1 MMATITTQT
10 YNTQPLTFK
19 AVWTDANK
27 HLEEG
32 FFEKIARCAFSIL
45 NNLVKGMVL
54 PASRKSQEFIDQT
67 NHDFELDWK
76 EPIAPSERLL
86 VNQFRPKPLE
96 VTTPDGAII
105 HGTFFKN
112 AAATETSPTVIFF
125 QPNAMLSKQGV
136 FNWVL
141 EQAALQEIPYNFV
154 YFDYRECAGSKDRA
168 ERANQL
174 SLDGDS
180 IYQFVKNKL
189 HVPASDI
196 HFYGWSLGGGVGAKV
211 KEMHKEC
218 DGRHVNE
225 RSFTSI
231 IDTIKNICSRFTP
244 SSVLNRVIA
253 YAGGFFVSLLG
264 WNIASANAIE
274 NLKGKTLIVHHPE
287 DELMQKEAS
296 LYRHFF
302 QRTGASPSS
311 EISHLD
317 LSRADETP
325 DFIHG
330 SNLDSFADRE
340 FNFNPKAEIAKF
352 LFGSNL
358 SLNQRMIQI
367 FRSSPEDFH
376 NRVYEIV
383 ARKYQRGGYYWGSGA
398 DACHNRN
405 GLSLTE
411 SQLAR
416 AIITAKMQA

>member
-1 MMATITTQT
+1 MATITEQT
-10 YNTQPLTFK
+10 SHSQPLKFS

-32 FFEKIARCAFSIL
+32 FFDKITRCAFSIL

-67 NHDFELDWK
+67 NRTFELDWK
-76 EPIAPSERLL
+76 DPIAPAERLL
-86 VNQFRPKPLE
+86 ANQFRPTPLE

-112 AAATETSPTVIFF
+112 NAATESSPTVIFF

-154 YFDYRECAGSKDRA
+154 YFDYRGCAGSEDSA
-168 ERANQL
+168 QRANKL

-180 IYQFVKNKL
+180 IYQFVKDKL
-189 HVPASDI
+189 HVAANDI
-196 HFYGWSLGGGVGAKV
+196 HFYGWSLGAGVSAKV
-211 KEMHKEC
+211 KEMHQEC
-218 DGRHVNE
+218 DGRYVNE

-231 IDTIKNICSRFTP
+231 IDTIKNICSRFTAYAT
-244 SSVLNRVIA
+244 LNRIIA
-253 YAGGFFVSLLG
+253 YAAGFFVSLLS
-264 WNIASANAIE
+264 WNIPSANAIE

-302 QRTGASPSS
+302 QRTGVSPSS

-317 LSRADETP
+317 LSVANKIP
-325 DFIHG
+325 NFIHG
-330 SNLDSFADRE
+330 ADLNSFANE
-340 FNFNPKAEIAKF
+340 EFNPKAEIAQF

-358 SLNQRMIQI
+358 SINQRMIQI
-367 FRSSPEDFH
+367 FRSSSEDFR
-376 NRVYEIV
+376 NRVYQIV
-383 ARKYQRGGYYWGSGA
+383 ARNYQRGGYYWGSGA
-398 DACHNRN
+398 DACYNRN
-405 GLSLTE
+405 GQSLTE

-416 AIITAKMQA
+416 AIITAKMRA